1 MQTKNK
7 SRFQLTA
14 ATLAAVCFVA
24 ACGGSGGDDDD
35 DNAGALSS
43 EVAEGYVADSAA
55 MPVVAA
61 DGVDLAVETL
71 EAGLAAGAL
80 GSGQVRAQSVDGS
93 MACAGGGTVSWTVV
107 GADAGNEGNGRLDA
121 GEVVDVDYAACI
133 GADGTTTLDGSMQ
146 LTVTA
151 RDDSSSDLA
160 LLVSGL
166 KVSKPAGSFTVG
178 GGVRVQ
184 RQTTALD
191 GGGSRRERELSGEAV
206 VLVASIGGRESNY
219 RLNSYD
225 WTVVKTYDAG
235 GALTG
240 RTHDGQLTL
249 QSDTPRRPDAQIE
262 IESDGALTIGSDGYV
277 AAGRFVATTTNDEL
291 TATWADGSVT
301 LTLDLGKDGSI
312 DRTWTVTRDQL
323 KAQLG

>member
-1 MQTKNK
+1 
-7 SRFQLTA
+7 
-14 ATLAAVCFVA
+14 
-24 ACGGSGGDDDD
+24 
-35 DNAGALSS
+35 
-43 EVAEGYVADSAA
+43 
-55 MPVVAA
+55 
-61 DGVDLAVETL
+61 
-71 EAGLAAGAL
+71 
-80 GSGQVRAQSVDGS
+80 
-93 MACAGGGTVSWTVV
+93 
-107 GADAGNEGNGRLDA
+107 
-121 GEVVDVDYAACI
+121 
-133 GADGTTTLDGSMQ
+133 GTTTLDGSMQ

-312 DRTWTVTRDQL
+312 DRTWTV
-323 KAQLG
+323 